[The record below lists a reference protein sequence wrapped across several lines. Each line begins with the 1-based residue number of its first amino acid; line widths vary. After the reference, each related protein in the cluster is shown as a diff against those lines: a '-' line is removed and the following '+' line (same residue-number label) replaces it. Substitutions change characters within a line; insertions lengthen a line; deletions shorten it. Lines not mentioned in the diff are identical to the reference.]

1 MPQFMWE
8 GIFPIL
14 YVLVPGVVLA
24 LFAAYYQNRRK
35 KEIQIEGK
43 LAIERIDGYEQIL
56 NCLYEAQDLNIPT
69 LEEARSAERILRY
82 FDVQIFHCEYP
93 NAFKDEAV
101 YDAFYKRIGDLKR
114 YYEIYLDGVTR
125 RQLSKSIAFY
135 TQMKLWLDAFSDTEH
150 TVDLK
155 LKESVARRNID
166 WMYKLTGMLVFSH
179 CGRSFAQ
186 FEQVVC
192 DQLNHFSLTY
202 RKHRLRKLWW
212 KIEAA
217 VMHFFDVGSRK
228 KGLWDRICKGVVRVY
243 IGKDGRNLAQ
253 IMEVVVQVMIYVHF
267 SDRYTPEEYFEHKRQ
282 PSDKDLALFG
292 KVLMAMVHKS

>member
-56 NCLYEAQDLNIPT
+56 NSLYEAQYLNSPT
-69 LEEARSAERILRY
+69 FEEERNAERILGY
-82 FDVQIFHCEYP
+82 FDVQTFHYEYP
-93 NAFKDEAV
+93 NAFRDEV
-101 YDAFYKRIGDLKR
+101 SFDTFYKRIGDLHR
-114 YYEIYLDGVTR
+114 CYDIYLDGVTR
-125 RQLSKSIAFY
+125 RQLSRSTSFY
-135 TQMKLWLDAFSDTEH
+135 TQIKLWLDAFCDTEH
-150 TVDLK
+150 AVDLK

-166 WMYKLTGMLVFSH
+166 WVYRLTGMLVYSH
-179 CGRSFAQ
+179 CTKSFAQ

-192 DQLNHFSLTY
+192 DQLNNFSLTY

-212 KIEAA
+212 RVEEA
-217 VMHFFDVGSRK
+217 VMHIFDVGSRK
-228 KGLWDRICKGVVRVY
+228 KGLWSRICNSVVGQY
-243 IGKDGRNLAQ
+243 IGKDGRDFAR
-253 IMEVVVQVMIYVHF
+253 IMDVVVQVMRYVHF
-267 SDRYTPEEYFEHKRQ
+267 SDRYTPEEYFEKKRQ
-282 PSDKDLALFG
+282 PTEKELALFG
-292 KVLMAMVHKS
+292 NVFMSMLHKS